1 MLTVLKWFVVSNDKV
16 SGRVLWLDIGGH
28 CLLKKLIKI
37 LAFSTKFVIS
47 LLLINKKRMIGAF
60 FQSTKLLIIDQCIL
74 DDVVGLLRLS
84 PRRLKYLLFEKFIA
98 SVN

>member
-1 MLTVLKWFVVSNDKV
+1 
-16 SGRVLWLDIGGH
+16 
-28 CLLKKLIKI
+28 
-37 LAFSTKFVIS
+37 
-47 LLLINKKRMIGAF
+47 MIGAF